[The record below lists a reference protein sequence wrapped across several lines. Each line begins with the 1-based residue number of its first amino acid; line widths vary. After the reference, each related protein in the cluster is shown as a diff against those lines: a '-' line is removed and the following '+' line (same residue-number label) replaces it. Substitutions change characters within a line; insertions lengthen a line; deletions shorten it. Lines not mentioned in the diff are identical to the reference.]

1 MNNLIATLITIAGSA
16 VLLLFGII
24 YLTRPRFMGYHRIAV
39 QKEWNE
45 LIPGIQTL
53 ILALMRTVSGGFIS
67 ISIAIVILQLEF
79 NRTHDHWIALTILII
94 GGALNLCILY
104 ANLLVRTKTR
114 GRPPAIIPLLL
125 LIMLLISYFLNISG

>member
-1 MNNLIATLITIAGSA
+1 
-16 VLLLFGII
+16 
-24 YLTRPRFMGYHRIAV
+24 MGYHRTAA

-67 ISIAIVILQLEF
+67 IAIAIVILQLEF
-79 NRTHDHWIALTILII
+79 NRTNDHWIALTILII

-104 ANLLVRTKTR
+104 ANLLVRKKTR
-114 GRPPAIIPLLL
+114 GRPPTVIPLLL